1 MFCFISARKLWILLF
16 QMDPSTEQKE
26 HIKDYV
32 LFSLPHLLHHV
43 RGSTQKWSVYA
54 LPFQWMNKRQGS
66 GKVPLSNTIIC
77 EMPGV
82 YTRFSSRKTFENETK
97 GIFKCKGH
105 SFQARKGEL
114 QFFFLRG
121 AVCKKWH
128 RERYTQL
135 GCANAAKS
143 PRQPAKVTQ
152 EESYLSQQVLMLM
165 NLVPSEAGKSRIVTY
180 CCFLKRFYE
189 YFLFLSH

>member
-26 HIKDYV
+26 HIKEYV

-54 LPFQWMNKRQGS
+54 LPFQCMNKRQGS

-82 YTRFSSRKTFENETK
+82 YTRVSSRKTFENETK

-114 QFFFLRG
+114 HFFFKEEQS
-121 AVCKKWH
+121 AKNNTV
-128 RERYTQL
+128 REYTQL
-135 GCANAAKS
+135 GCVNAAVS

-152 EESYLSQQVLMLM
+152 EESYLSQQIVMLM
-165 NLVPSEAGKSRIVTY
+165 NLVPVDAGKSRTVTY
-180 CCFLKRFYE
+180 SCFLK
-189 YFLFLSH
+189 HI

>member
-114 QFFFLRG
+114 QFFFFKRNSLQKMTPG
-121 AVCKKWH
+121 EIHPTGLCQCGKVSQTTCKGDAGG
-128 RERYTQL
+128 EL
-135 GCANAAKS
+135 SVPANFNAD
-143 PRQPAKVTQ
+143 
-152 EESYLSQQVLMLM
+152 E
-165 NLVPSEAGKSRIVTY
+165 PSSFRSR
-180 CCFLKRFYE
+180 
-189 YFLFLSH
+189 